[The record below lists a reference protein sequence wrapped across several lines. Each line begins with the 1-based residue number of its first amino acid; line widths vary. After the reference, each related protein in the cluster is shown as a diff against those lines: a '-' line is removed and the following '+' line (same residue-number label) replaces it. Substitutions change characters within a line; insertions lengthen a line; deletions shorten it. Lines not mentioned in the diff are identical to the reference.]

1 MGSGAE
7 RIRLR
12 YSSFINYAGLMY
24 RALIAIGFVIV
35 VARKLSPQEF
45 GLWGII
51 LSSTLMLAS
60 LSYVWLFWVQRYLGR
75 GFKEAFGSGLL
86 MTAAYSLVG
95 LVAYVGLAYIEYLT
109 LGWGF
114 NYLLAGSAIFVLNV
128 FDSLI
133 NVSLSVTKP
142 EGIGYKRITY
152 ETARF
157 VIAYSLVV
165 YAGMRLYGA
174 IWGVSGALFLN
185 LLYGAYL
192 LVRTNEISLNFSAD
206 LIREWLR
213 GSFIPGLNVLQSFL
227 TSGYRVFLSWVT
239 GSDLPVAYLN
249 VGLSSQTPLLSASYA
264 TSPALYARTLREVRG
279 SDLTEV
285 LRIYFLFSG
294 FIATTFIVLAVPI
307 TTLYN
312 PAYLGAYKILSLITL
327 YALIL
332 GFLNLYLTALL
343 GYEKVDLDKG
353 MRIRALLSSYLMK
366 VPVLRLAIIVIAYS
380 ITSLAMLPSIRS
392 SSLNSAE
399 LSAFGLL
406 LGVMSVAPYVIIRTR
421 KVIPHKIPSKE
432 AIISTLGSVVLALMY
447 YSLGLNHLV
456 VKSVW
461 RDGMVLGFWVLF
473 GAIIYVIPW
482 LIGSRWFREIL
493 NRGLRKFIK

>member
-35 VARKLSPQEF
+35 VARKLSPEEF

-51 LSSTLMLAS
+51 LSSTLMLVS
-60 LSYVWLFWVQRYLGR
+60 LTYVWLFWVQRYLGR
-75 GFKEAFGSGLL
+75 GFREAFGSGLL
-86 MTAAYSLVG
+86 ITTAYSLAG
-95 LVAYVGLAYIEYLT
+95 LAIYVGLAYGEYLT
-109 LGWGF
+109 LGWGL
-114 NYLLAGSAIFVLNV
+114 NYLLAGSAIFVLSV

-142 EGIGYKRITY
+142 EGLGYKRITY

-157 VIAYSLVV
+157 TIAYFLVV

-174 IWGVSGALFLN
+174 IWGVSGALLLN
-185 LLYGAYL
+185 LIYGAYL
-192 LVRTNEISLNFSAD
+192 LFRTKEISLSFSAD
-206 LIREWLR
+206 LIKEWLR
-213 GSFIPGLNVLQSFL
+213 GSFVPVLNVIQNFL
-227 TSGYRVFLSWVT
+227 TNGLRVFPSWVT

-264 TSPALYARTLREVRG
+264 ASPALYARTLREVKG

-294 FIATTFIVLAVPI
+294 FLATTFIVLAVPI
-307 TTLYN
+307 STLYN
-312 PAYLGAYKILSLITL
+312 PAYFGAYKILSLITL
-327 YALIL
+327 YALLL

-343 GYEKVDLDKG
+343 GYERVDLDKG
-353 MRIRALLSSYLMK
+353 MKIRSLLSSYLVK
-366 VPVLRLAIIVIAYS
+366 VPALRLAVIVVAYC
-380 ITSLAMLPSIRS
+380 ITSLAILPSIRLS
-392 SSLNSAE
+392 PLNSAE
-399 LSAFGLL
+399 LSALGLL
-406 LGVMSVAPYVIIRTR
+406 LGVVLVAPYVIITTR
-421 KVIPHKIPSKE
+421 KVIPHKIPFRE
-432 AIISTLGSVVLALMY
+432 VIISVLGSGLLALTY
-447 YSLGLNHLV
+447 WSSGLNHLV

-461 RDGMVLGFWVLF
+461 RDGLVLSFWVILGGF
-473 GAIIYVIPW
+473 IYLIPW
-482 LIGSRWFREIL
+482 LTGSRWFREVL
-493 NRGLRKFIK
+493 NKGLRKLIK